1 MAAAIPVGYPAM
13 SASGPNDQLP
23 TGTVAG
29 EYVQLDVD
37 LFLKAFSTVLHVMAG
52 KLPCAEDFTPGP
64 RLVEGLPTVVV
75 EDTPFNRGMYTAA
88 GMFPDAAQRRS
99 FGWRAVVV
107 MGIAMDKK
115 YRNYR
120 NDTDATMHI
129 ALATTVAMVRGSK
142 WTTRDELR
150 ASFDSTFRRAMKA
163 TSEWAAANPGLL
175 KGH

>member
-1 MAAAIPVGYPAM
+1 M
-13 SASGPNDQLP
+13 SASVPNDQLP

-52 KLPCAEDFTPGP
+52 KLPCAEGFTPGSQV
-64 RLVEGLPTVVV
+64 VEELPIVVV
-75 EDTPFNRGMYTAA
+75 EDTPFNRGMHTAV
-88 GMFPDAAQRRS
+88 GLFPDAAQRQS
-99 FGWRAVVV
+99 FLWRAVVV

-115 YRNYR
+115 YCKYR
-120 NDTDATMHI
+120 NDTAGSMHI
-129 ALATTVAMVRGSK
+129 ALATTVAMVRGNAR
-142 WTTRDELR
+142 TTKKKLR
-150 ASFDSTFRRAMKA
+150 ASFDSTFWRAMKA